1 MKSVIEHTLKYW
13 YLPLIPGFLF
23 IILGIWT
30 WSTPLGTL
38 ITVAT
43 LFSVSLII
51 SGIIEVL
58 YTISNRKNLKNWGWQ
73 LVSGILGLLV
83 GILLISRPETS
94 ALIISMYLG
103 LWLLFRFIMTI
114 STAIDLKEEGQK
126 RWIWVLIMGI
136 IGIIF
141 SMLLLANPIFLGIS
155 LSIWLG
161 FALFLLGTLHIILGF
176 WLKKVKKKAHDYR
189 TIEID

>member
-38 ITVAT
+38 FTVAT

-141 SMLLLANPIFLGIS
+141 SMLLLANPIILGIS